1 MLKQIKATFWF
12 HISDLIAMLVIMAV
26 AAVMGMAV
34 TVLVNLGME
43 KSGEKE
49 YILLA
54 SFMMLLILLAAG
66 FFTGML
72 SVNNRFNMMI
82 SMGRTRKEFFIVY
95 LCVEML
101 YTLMQL
107 ATVWFVVFLEWLM
120 KKFLYE
126 DRTYT
131 FDCSGFLLD
140 FRAIFFILIFLPVLK
155 LLVGALFMKFG
166 FVVWYGMCIGLWLFG
181 ILCQTDAV
189 HKAVMNMI
197 KYFTATGCL
206 EWMLLFGAAGI
217 VVICA
222 MAAAL
227 TLRKQAVRVK

>member
-1 MLKQIKATFWF
+1 MLKQIKATFLF
-12 HISDLIAMLVIMAV
+12 YISDLIAMLVAMA
-26 AAVMGMAV
+26 AAAALGMAV
-34 TVLVNLGME
+34 TVLVNHGLE

-54 SFMMLLILLAAG
+54 SFLMLLILVAAG

-95 LCVEML
+95 FCVEML

-107 ATVWFVVFLEWLM
+107 AAVWFVVFLEWLM

-126 DRTYT
+126 DRVFT
-131 FDCSGFLLD
+131 FDCSVFLLD
-140 FRAIFFILIFLPVLK
+140 FRAILCILIFLPVLK

-166 FVVWYGMCIGLWLFG
+166 FVVWYGMCIVLWLFG
-181 ILCQTDAV
+181 ILCQTDVV
-189 HKAVMNMI
+189 HKAVTGMI
-197 KYFTATGCL
+197 KYFMATGCL
-206 EWMLLFGAAGI
+206 EWMLILGVWSI
-217 VVICA
+217 TVICA
-222 MAAAL
+222 MAAAF